1 MKKSI
6 LLLLLLTQTIGVFA
20 GGGWTQKKGEGF
32 FYFYERILYGNKF
45 FKNDGTITDIPTS
58 GVYFTSLYG
67 EYGLTNRLT
76 VYGNAPLF
84 VRATKNA
91 IQYTGS
97 GNYIAGDQVNS
108 LGDVDIALKYGLIQD
123 KPVVLSVSAWA
134 GLPFG
139 NPSGGE
145 SKIIQTGDGEYNQ
158 MLRFDAS
165 GSFSNGIFMSAYLG
179 YNNRTNGF
187 SDDIHFGGEIG
198 YYKKPF
204 FAIVKFLGLEST
216 YNGSTGAI
224 EGGIFS
230 NNVEYL
236 SYGPEIGYYFSDAFG
251 VLAGVQGA
259 FYAKS
264 VIAAPSIQ
272 FGVFYD
278 LKKGQ

>member
-6 LLLLLLTQTIGVFA
+6 IIALIIAQAVSVFA
-20 GGGWTQKKGEGF
+20 GGGWTKKKGEGF
-32 FYFYERILYGNKF
+32 FYFYERVLYGNQF
-45 FKNDGTITDIPTS
+45 FKNDGTLTSIPSS

-67 EYGLTNRLT
+67 EYGLTDRFT
-76 VYGNAPLF
+76 IYGNVPVF

-91 IQYTGS
+91 VQYTS
-97 GNYIAGDQVNS
+97 GLYIPGDQVNS
-108 LGDVDIALKYGLIQD
+108 MGDADIALKYGLIQN

-134 GLPFG
+134 GLPLG

-145 SKIIQTGDGEYNQ
+145 SKILQTGDGEFNQ

-165 GSFSNGIFMSAYLG
+165 GSFASGIFMSAYLG

-198 YYKKPF
+198 YSKNSF
-204 FAIVKFLGLEST
+204 FAIMKFIGLEST
-216 YNGSTGAI
+216 YNGTSGAV

-236 SYGPEIGYYFSDAFG
+236 SYGPEVGYYFSDAFG
-251 VLAGVQGA
+251 VLGGVQGA

-264 VIAAPSIQ
+264 VIATPSFQLGI
-272 FGVFYD
+272 FYD
-278 LKKGQ
+278 LKKAK